1 MDLIN
6 EFWSIWLDKSTKV
19 DQYSHMNVLM
29 TGATGFV
36 GRPLVQRLLR
46 EGHRVRAQVRDPARA
61 RALLGSQV
69 ELVGV
74 NETDACLA
82 RVLEDSEAVIN
93 LAGEGV
99 LDHRWSK
106 ARRGAL
112 YNSRID
118 TTRRLVTL
126 LEDLPT
132 RPRLLISASAVGYY
146 GPSPEGGLTE
156 SDPQGP
162 GFLARLCGDWE
173 HTASAA
179 SSLGLRV
186 VQLRTGIVLGN
197 GGGAL
202 ARLVPLFRAGLGGRL
217 GNGQQAMP
225 WIHVHD
231 VIEIIMASLANVA
244 IEGPIN
250 VVSPHPVSNSEF
262 TRELAC
268 ALGKRSFLP
277 VPGFALKLALGK
289 AATVLLGGQ
298 RAVPAALL
306 SSVFE
311 FQYPELGPALHN
323 LLSGDETLRIGRA
336 EQHAATSPY
345 LQARGARY
353 ELCQETVID
362 APLDEV
368 FAFFSNAEN
377 LGLLTPT
384 NLGFIIKSPLPI
396 EMRRGTHI
404 DYTIRVHGLPMRWQT
419 EIESWQPGVSFVDS
433 QIRGPYR
440 CWWHEHSFRALG
452 SQTIMQDRVLYSPP
466 LGPLG
471 WLAHR
476 LKIRAM
482 LTEIFRYRSKAI
494 ELQFA
499 KSSGSRGDSP
509 SWPKVA

>member
-1 MDLIN
+1 M
-6 EFWSIWLDKSTKV
+6 V
-19 DQYSHMNVLM
+19 VGMNVFM

-36 GRPLVQRLLR
+36 GRPLVQRLVR
-46 EGHRVRAQVRDPARA
+46 EGHRVKALVRDQARA

-69 ELVGV
+69 ELVGAK
-74 NETDACLA
+74 ESDASLA
-82 RVLEDSEAVIN
+82 RVLQDSDAIIN

-99 LDHRWSK
+99 LDQRWTK
-106 ARRGAL
+106 ARRSAL
-112 YNSRID
+112 YDSRIA
-118 TTRRLVTL
+118 TTRRLVKL
-126 LEDLPT
+126 VEALPT
-132 RPRLLISASAVGYY
+132 RPRTLISASAVGFY
-146 GPSPEGGLTE
+146 GSAPTGELTE
-156 SDPQGP
+156 SDPQGS

-186 VQLRTGIVLGN
+186 VQLRIGIVLGN

-217 GNGQQAMP
+217 GNGQQPMP
-225 WIHVHD
+225 WIHIHD
-231 VIEIIMASLANVA
+231 VIEIIMASLGNVA

-262 TRELAC
+262 TQALVC
-268 ALGKRSFLP
+268 TLGKRSFLP
-277 VPGFALKLALGK
+277 VPGFALKIALGK
-289 AATVLLGGQ
+289 AAAVLLGGQ

-306 SSVFE
+306 RSGFE
-311 FQYPELGPALHN
+311 FKYPDLGPALHN
-323 LLSGDETLRIGRA
+323 LLSGDETLRIGRTSQLVA
-336 EQHAATSPY
+336 SPY

-353 ELCQETVID
+353 ELTQKTVID

-377 LGLLTPT
+377 LGLLTPA
-384 NLGFIIKSPLPI
+384 NLGFIIESPLPI
-396 EMRRGTHI
+396 EMRPGATI

-419 EIESWQPGVSFVDS
+419 EIESWQPGVAFVDS
-433 QIRGPYR
+433 QTRGPYR
-440 CWWHEHSFRALG
+440 SWWHEHRFRARG
-452 SQTIMQDRVLYSPP
+452 SQTIMHDRVLYSPP

-482 LTEIFRYRSKAI
+482 LTEIFRYRGKAI
-494 ELQFA
+494 ELHF
-499 KSSGSRGDSP
+499 SGPRRDVS